1 MFFILSFPLFLILSK
16 EKTVNLFPIYCSS
29 VIFIK
34 LLVQQTIGIY
44 CFVTL
49 EKNNRGTVNRKKVY
63 CFFFAQNKK
72 GDSRKKYTPDNI
84 NSALQFLR
92 NH

>member
-1 MFFILSFPLFLILSK
+1 MFCNCFISSSTIKIFSSMFFILSFPLFLILSK
-16 EKTVNLFPIYCSS
+16 EKNSKPFPIYCFS

-49 EKNNRGTVNRKKVY
+49 EKNNK
-63 CFFFAQNKK
+63 
-72 GDSRKKYTPDNI
+72 
-84 NSALQFLR
+84 
-92 NH
+92 